1 MQALHQETLHAK
13 LFRHPTQPA
22 WLDDPMGT
30 DTIPSAQVV
39 HPVQF
44 YCSPIRSS
52 KTCGEIALMHAVLE
66 DAVDC
71 FRKQFVSRRR
81 RDQRLAREA
90 EEWFLSESDHWPF
103 SFVNI
108 CAALELDPEYIR
120 AGLNRWRQYAPTQTT
135 RSVRHTRRARQPLR
149 FAS

>member
-22 WLDDPMGT
+22 WLDDPTET

-52 KTCGEIALMHAVLE
+52 KTSGEIALMYAVLE

-71 FRKQFVSRRR
+71 FRKQFVSRKQ

-90 EEWFLSESDHWPF
+90 EEWFSSESDHWLF

-108 CAALELDPEYIR
+108 CATLELDPEYIR
-120 AGLNRWRQYAPTQTT
+120 TGLNRWQQYPPMQAT
-135 RSVRHTRRARQPLR
+135 RSVRHARQMCQPLR
-149 FAS
+149 LAS